1 MAYDLATEDELTCP
15 KCHMFGCDCDKPRMI
30 VPKTAA
36 GVCQVCHRSIAACI
50 CKSRVEM
57 ISRIPATKSGD
68 PAPAHNPEGWVNQA
82 LYYYRERD
90 EVGLQRFLR
99 SVFKQ
104 QS

>member
-1 MAYDLATEDELTCP
+1 MSRDLVSEEELTCP
-15 KCHMFGCDCDKPRMI
+15 HCHLVGCDCDKPHI
-30 VPKTAA
+30 VIPKTAA

-68 PAPAHNPEGWVNQA
+68 HVPAHNIEGWVNEA
-82 LYYYRERD
+82 LFLYRERD

-99 SVFKQ
+99 GVFK
-104 QS
+104 SMV